1 MALRMAWPPASNLA
15 TSLSWAEDWSMSTK
29 TIGRVVNSD
38 KTASTVDDLSVYND
52 EDDEDDVDE
61 DAELIS
67 CWNLLNGETLGSGEP
82 CCKEF

>member
-15 TSLSWAEDWSMSTK
+15 TSLSWADDGSMSTK

-52 EDDEDDVDE
+52 EDDVDE

-67 CWNLLNGETLGSGEP
+67 SWNLLNGDILRSGEH